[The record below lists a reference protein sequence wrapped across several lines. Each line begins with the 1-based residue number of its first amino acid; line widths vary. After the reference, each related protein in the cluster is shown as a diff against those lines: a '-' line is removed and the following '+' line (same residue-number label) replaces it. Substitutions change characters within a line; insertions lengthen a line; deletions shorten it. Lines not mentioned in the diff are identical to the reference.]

1 LGSYSE
7 IATDAYILREVG
19 DAKNI
24 TIFECPYCANQSL
37 AYSKNVS
44 EIGKISLFG
53 FRFEPY
59 PMGQEA
65 NRIKEL
71 LESKGKTANVKY
83 FNLPQ
88 PPYCQ
93 LDHKARSRI
102 AKAYKDSDAAIALKL
117 YSVFWRN
124 TKCTAK
130 REGGSWDGYFG
141 YPCCLSEGREWN
153 NVSRQRQE
161 HARSFQRNGTDK
173 IESKAANVSR
183 APSSKQR

>member
-1 LGSYSE
+1 MGSYSE

-24 TIFECPYCANQSL
+24 TIFECPYCANQSV

-65 NRIKEL
+65 NRLKEL
-71 LESKGKTANVKY
+71 LESKGKTAKVKY

-93 LDHKARSRI
+93 LDQKARSRI
-102 AKAYKDSDAAIALKL
+102 AKAYKDSDAAIALSCMAGFGGIKSAL
-117 YSVFWRN
+117 P
-124 TKCTAK
+124 KAK
-130 REGGSWDGYFG
+130 VVHGMATLGTLASYLRAEKGTMFLDKDKSTLVRFREKG
-141 YPCCLSEGREWN
+141 
-153 NVSRQRQE
+153 Q
-161 HARSFQRNGTDK
+161 TT
-173 IESKAANVSR
+173 
-183 APSSKQR
+183 